1 MHERKRSFEELD
13 NVLDEILARH
23 PDFLKQVEDTI
34 QAIKEAR
41 GYQLEVK
48 KNESSS
54 NV

>member
-23 PDFLKQVEDTI
+23 PDFLKQVEELFK
-34 QAIKEAR
+34 AKEEAR
-41 GYQLEVK
+41 EYQLEVK